1 MSAKTDFESFKSEYS
16 QRKLKPFD
24 VGISREFVYE
34 CLTEGIYNT
43 ELVLCRKGVKPV
55 SRFIVEKESHGG
67 YLQDWAKKHSLEFAM
82 RPLSPNEEK
91 ANLNP
96 RIRYV
101 GYFSATPGLVAEA
114 MEIDARAGSDFEYRI
129 GELLGYPDC
138 CNHAWSRAGRI
149 PKEADRVSFF
159 FDEYLK
165 DARPENNPFFNFT
178 QRSLSFFY
186 PCLLSCAEAERVH
199 LLQAEAIKEDAP
211 EFYAEIVRL
220 RSMPVLLVGP
230 KRFSTLSLNLH
241 FDEIFRVHFVGRR
254 LSPDTVAYAD
264 FFLTSLS
271 FLDQSNEP
279 EYADSCVALLRALLD
294 GDNFVADSNGTIV
307 VRKGKAVLAEFRDDF
322 SRSAIMN

>member
-1 MSAKTDFESFKSEYS
+1 MSAKTSFDAFKSEYS
-16 QRKLKPFD
+16 QRKFKPFD

-43 ELVLCRKGVKPV
+43 ELTLCAKGVKPV
-55 SRFIVEKESHGG
+55 SRFIVEKEFHGA
-67 YLQDWAKKHSLEFAM
+67 YLKDWAEKNSLEFDM
-82 RPLSPNEEK
+82 RPLSANEER
-91 ANLNP
+91 ANLNA
-96 RIRYV
+96 RIKYV

-114 MEIDARAGSDFEYRI
+114 MEIDALAGSDFEYRI

-138 CNHAWSRAGRI
+138 CNHAWSRAGTI
-149 PKEADRVSFF
+149 PKETDRISFF
-159 FDEYLK
+159 FDEFLK

-186 PCLLSCAEAERVH
+186 PCKLSCAEAERVH
-199 LLQAEAIKEDAP
+199 FSQAEAIREDAP

-220 RSMPVLLVGP
+220 RSLPTLFVGP
-230 KRFSTLSLNLH
+230 KRSSTLSLNLH
-241 FDEIFRVHFVGRR
+241 FDEIFRVHFVGKR

-279 EYADSCVALLRALLD
+279 EYAEGCVALLRALLD
-294 GDNFVADSNGTIV
+294 GDNFLASPSGAIT
-307 VRKGKAVLAEFRDDF
+307 VRK
-322 SRSAIMN
+322 